1 MTLINKL
8 KGNPWLITG
17 ALLLLVVAW
26 MLSGIG
32 GADDETAADN
42 SPVQDENKATDVR
55 VRQQQA
61 EEIERFIDVYG
72 RTAPARSV
80 TLKAETG
87 GRVVEVATRRGAYVQ
102 KGAVLVRLDVRD
114 RAAQLERA
122 RAEVKAAQMTYEAE
136 EKLKHESF
144 ASETRLAQSQAQ
156 YEAAKAE
163 LKRIE
168 VDVDNTRV
176 RAPFAGSLQ
185 ERLVEDGDYVAIG
198 DPVATF
204 VDIDTLI
211 VTGSVSETERAN
223 LEIGSIA
230 TAELVTGQTAEG
242 RVRYIDPVA
251 EEATR
256 TFRIELEVPNK
267 DHALPAG
274 VTAQIHLSAG
284 RQFAHRISPSILTLD
299 ADGEIGIKTV
309 NDDNTVQ
316 FNRIDIVQ
324 SAVNGMWISGLPEQA
339 TIITVGQGFV
349 KPGEKVKPI
358 AENDSAPSPAS
369 AVAAGRDAK

>member
-1 MTLINKL
+1 MNFINKL

-17 ALLLLVVAW
+17 AILLLVVVW

-32 GADDETAADN
+32 SGDDKAAAAEQPAE
-42 SPVQDENKATDVR
+42 SESKATDVR
-55 VRQQQA
+55 VREQRA
-61 EEIERFIDVYG
+61 EEVERFIDVYG

-87 GRVVEVATRRGAYVQ
+87 GRVVEVAAERGAYLK
-102 KGAVLVRLDVRD
+102 KGNVLVQLDVRD

-122 RAEVKAAQMTYEAE
+122 RAEVKAAQMTFEAE

-144 ASETRLAQSQAQ
+144 ASETRLAQAQAQ
-156 YEAAKAE
+156 FESAKAE

-168 VDVDNTRV
+168 VDVDNTRI
-176 RAPFAGSLQ
+176 RAPFNGSLQ
-185 ERLVEDGDYVAIG
+185 ERLVENGDYVAIG

-223 LEIGSIA
+223 LEVGSIA
-230 TAELVTGQTAEG
+230 TAKLITGQTAEG

-251 EEATR
+251 QEATR
-256 TFRIELEVPNK
+256 TFKIELEVPNK

-274 VTAQIHLSAG
+274 VTAQIHLPAG
-284 RQFAHRISPSILTLD
+284 RQLAHRISPAILTLD

-309 NDDNTVQ
+309 NEDNTVQ
-316 FNRIDIVQ
+316 FNRIDIVK

-349 KPGEKVKPI
+349 KPGDTVKPVPEEK
-358 AENDSAPSPAS
+358 ATATAT
-369 AVAAGRDAK
+369 VAAGNSDAK